1 MVENVVGCKWSLQ
14 VLALVESGV
23 RRPGAIERSVDGLSA
38 KVLNERLA
46 KLTRFGILRR
56 TTYPEVPPHVE
67 YELTEF
73 GRRFSG
79 IIAEVRRLQA
89 SIDAAPEEARGT
101 GERRSQ

>member
-1 MVENVVGCKWSLQ
+1 
-14 VLALVESGV
+14 
-23 RRPGAIERSVDGLSA
+23 
-38 KVLNERLA
+38 
-46 KLTRFGILRR
+46 
-56 TTYPEVPPHVE
+56 VE

-89 SIDAAPEEARGT
+89 SIDAAPEQARAA